1 MKFNLLSSLKIPFTL
16 IFVVVTSLLSS
27 CKTEGC
33 TDPKANNFSYEA
45 EKDDGSCDYGGCM
58 DPNSLNYDPHAKY
71 DNGTCR
77 YNGDLKIFTSRTF
90 ASPQTFISV
99 LIGSE
104 YIGSL
109 SNTCNDS
116 PITCTTNCASLNFTE
131 KTEGTY
137 TLQFFE
143 IQQFSSTNFD
153 TIYESS
159 RIAVNITGGQCNTY
173 TIE

>member
-1 MKFNLLSSLKIPFTL
+1 MKYTLYSSPKVLFAITVL
-16 IFVVVTSLLSS
+16 GLTSLFSS

-33 TDPKANNFSYEA
+33 TDPKANNFTYEA

-58 DPNSLNYDPHAKY
+58 DPNSLNYNPDAQF

-77 YNGDLKIFTSRTF
+77 YNGDLKIFTSRNF
-90 ASPQTFISV
+90 SSPQSYISV

-109 SNTCNDS
+109 SNTCNNS
-116 PITCTTNCASLNFTE
+116 MITCTTSCASLNFTE
-131 KTEGTY
+131 KPSGTY

-143 IQQFSSTNFD
+143 IQQISSTNFD

-159 RIAVNITGGQCNTY
+159 RTSVNITGAQCNTY